1 MKQDIEYRVLTSV
14 SDIKETLTMQKRI
27 WSDSVAASLPEM
39 MATCHNGGVVIGAFM
54 DETMIG
60 FCYGFPGYKGM
71 EAYLCSHML
80 AVDPNYR
87 DLGLGRELKL
97 KQRDWAINYGYKKM
111 VWTYD
116 PLETRNAYLNLCK
129 LGAYTKTYLPSY
141 YGEMEDQLNQGLPS
155 DRFLVEWE
163 LLSDRVT
170 KAIAGSSLDS
180 TKWQSYPLLS
190 AWSLQGDYPR
200 PGDLNDIQGDLP
212 GFLVPVPRSIQ
223 AIKAKHPELAKEW
236 RFAVRSQM
244 MLMFSKGYATVGLL
258 RNGASICYYVLE
270 KN

>member
-1 MKQDIEYRVLTSV
+1 MKQDIIYRVLTSV
-14 SDIKETLTMQKRI
+14 SEIKETLSMQKRI

-39 MATCHNGGVVIGAFM
+39 MATSHNGGVIIGAFM

-60 FCYGFPGYKGM
+60 FCYGYPGYKGT

-87 DLGLGRELKL
+87 NLGLGRELKL
-97 KQRDWAINYGYKKM
+97 KQKDWAVDYGYKKM

-116 PLETRNAYLNLCK
+116 PLETRNAYLNLYK

-141 YGEMEDQLNQGLPS
+141 YGEMEDQLNHGLPS

-163 LLSDRVT
+163 LLSERVA
-170 KAIAGSSLDS
+170 KAIASFSLES

-190 AWSLQGDYPR
+190 TLSFLGEYPR
-200 PGDLNDIQGDLP
+200 PADLKDIQDAP
-212 GFLVPVPRSIQ
+212 GFLVPVPVSIQ
-223 AIKAKHPELAKEW
+223 DIKVKNSELALEW
-236 RFAVRSQM
+236 RLAVRSQM
-244 MLMFSKGYATVGLL
+244 LQMFAKGYSAVGLW
-258 RNGASICYYVLE
+258 RHDASICYYVLE
-270 KN
+270 RI